1 MENRNREYAAKVIA
15 PQMQKQI
22 EQDLRINK
30 DAEDYQRRY
39 WDGVE
44 AADKKR
50 REDWHRAMS
59 ENARNLDQKKQ
70 QMERVREAD
79 R

>member
-50 REDWHRAMS
+50 
-59 ENARNLDQKKQ
+59 
-70 QMERVREAD
+70 
-79 R
+79 